1 MKCVLRIMAVMLVL
15 SPMLIFAEE
24 EKSAAKPEII
34 AIGDN
39 IVITKQEV
47 NEFKEFV
54 EKGSQ
59 RTTEKEYV
67 KYTILLRLFAEEAKF
82 LGLDKDNPSDIS
94 TFSGRGRLSEL
105 YMAKLADSYVVKDE
119 VIESYYLAHPDMY
132 KSDSGEPKQLDDE
145 IKKQIREKVLVAK
158 KKTIQ
163 ENEIERLKQKYHLRI
178 CEGECK

>member
-24 EKSAAKPEII
+24 EKPAAKPEII

-39 IVITKQEV
+39 IVITKNEV

-54 EKGSQ
+54 EKGTQ

-67 KYTILLRLFAEEAKF
+67 KYTIMLRLFAEEAKF
-82 LGLDKDNPSDIS
+82 LGLDKEKSEDIS
-94 TFSGRGRLSEL
+94 TLSGRMKLSEMN
-105 YMAKLADSYVVKDE
+105 MARIADSYVIKDE
-119 VIESYYLAHPDMY
+119 VLESYYLAHPDLY
-132 KSDSGEPKQLDDE
+132 KTESGVKPMDDS
-145 IKKQIREKVLVAK
+145 IKKEIREKVLIAK
-158 KKTIQ
+158 KNSIRDS
-163 ENEIERLKQKYHLRI
+163 ELERLKQKYHLRV